1 MGGEQQKDIYSK
13 IPICQ
18 DIQIKNSHLIAVM
31 SGGEGIVK
39 GWKNGDFTL
48 LYTSYSLK

>member
-1 MGGEQQKDIYSK
+1 MYFLTDKIKKKVGGEQQKDIYSK

-31 SGGEGIVK
+31 SGGEGSVK
-39 GWKNGDFTL
+39 G
-48 LYTSYSLK
+48 